1 MKDNLI
7 LDNFIEVLASEKGL
21 AVNTRTSYRNDIV
34 QLLNFL
40 KKNEKNL
47 EDLDSSDI
55 EKFISKFKNQG
66 FEKVTISR
74 KLSALSHFFI
84 FLEDTFLVYL
94 GSTNLPPQL
103 FIIFKT

>member
-1 MKDNLI
+1 VKDYLI

-21 AVNTRTSYRNDIV
+21 AVNTRISYRNDIL
-34 QLLNFL
+34 QLLNYL

-47 EDLDSSDI
+47 RNINSNDI
-55 EKFISKFKNQG
+55 EKFISKFKKQG

-84 FLEDTFLVYL
+84 FLEEENIINQNPINELD
-94 GSTNLPPQL
+94 LPN
-103 FIIFKT
+103 K